1 MSERKR
7 NDGRVWRASESETAR
22 SRTTSLKILR
32 ENALMIWVILFNMLL
47 VSPWKAS
54 EVGWGPLVIHLEWCE
69 AEELSFVAFVV
80 DALV

>member
-1 MSERKR
+1 
-7 NDGRVWRASESETAR
+7 
-22 SRTTSLKILR
+22 
-32 ENALMIWVILFNMLL
+32 MIWVILFNMLL